1 MRTREESLNNFMKL
15 VDELIASRYLFA
27 NSKVFEVITAINSSK
42 LLSDTF
48 NYFVDSYDF
57 QTALVDAFIQTG
69 EDKYFVLP
77 ERNTDVLAFVYSL
90 LREVNYKNLQ
100 LTDLLDFFDP
110 HKNYDTAYSNFANIV
125 LVPFKSY
132 AYQIGMQ
139 MINSTQ
145 TKEEAAAMNKI
156 IEEEPIKV
164 DDTEKLVEQA
174 VEKVGSYENSLAT
187 LVRLLDLE
195 RLSVKD
201 SRISQA
207 DVTEL
212 MYILDLFEAKIR
224 EKDNEKI
231 KLIYLAYLY
240 AVRPFKK
247 LKSNIKRIT
256 EILID
261 EQVI

>member
-1 MRTREESLNNFMKL
+1 MRTREESLNNFIKL

-48 NYFVDSYDF
+48 NYFVDNYDF

-145 TKEEAAAMNKI
+145 TREEAVAMNKLV
-156 IEEEPIKV
+156 EEEPLNV
-164 DDTEKLVEQA
+164 DDTEKLIEQA
-174 VEKVGSYENSLAT
+174 AQKVGSYENSLAT

-207 DVTEL
+207 DVAEL

-256 EILID
+256 EILME